1 MNVSSVGSSG
11 MMPPPPPRGGQRPDA
26 AKMAEDLF
34 SQIDTKGQGYIEKA
48 DLQSAV
54 DGTGDSSSVDELFSQ
69 LDGDSDGKVTQSE
82 MQSAFESLSQ
92 ALDSQA
98 MGMRMQQGGMPPPPP
113 PGDDKGFSKDEL
125 TSMASEVSSTDS
137 KRSEFMQKIADNFDE
152 ADADGDGKVT
162 AKEAM
167 AWEQSQQ
174 ASSATSASTSG
185 NANSEVT
192 DTASTAASSTESQ
205 ARMFRQLMQLMQAY
219 GQPES
224 GNSSTAS
231 ALSVTA

>member
-1 MNVSSVGSSG
+1 MNVSSVGSNG
-11 MMPPPPPRGGQRPDA
+11 MMMPPPPRGGQRPDA

-34 SQIDTKGQGYIEKA
+34 SQIDTKGQGYIEKT
-48 DLQSAV
+48 DLQSAIE
-54 DGTGDSSSVDELFSQ
+54 GTGEDSSVDELFSQ

-113 PGDDKGFSKDEL
+113 PGDDAGFSKDEL
-125 TSMASEVSSTDS
+125 SGMASELSSTDS

-174 ASSATSASTSG
+174 ADSATTSSATTTSSTS
-185 NANSEVT
+185 
-192 DTASTAASSTESQ
+192 DASSATGESQ

-219 GQPES
+219 AQPASGSTSGSTES
-224 GNSSTAS
+224 
-231 ALSVTA
+231 LSVTA

>member
-11 MMPPPPPRGGQRPDA
+11 MMPPPPRGGQRPDA

-34 SQIDTKGQGYIEKA
+34 SQIDTKGQGYIEKT
-48 DLQSAV
+48 DLQSAL
-54 DGTGDSSSVDELFSQ
+54 GSTGDTSSVNELFSQ
-69 LDGDSDGKVTQSE
+69 LDGDSDGEVTQSE

-125 TSMASEVSSTDS
+125 TSMASETSSTDS
-137 KRSEFMQKIADNFDE
+137 KRSEFMSKIAANFDE

-162 AKEAM
+162 AREAM

-174 ASSATSASTSG
+174 TSSATSTTTDSNST
-185 NANSEVT
+185 
-192 DTASTAASSTESQ
+192 TATTESADSQ
-205 ARMFRQLMQLMQAY
+205 ARMFKQLMELMHAY
-219 GQPES
+219 GQKES
-224 GNSSTAS
+224 ATGSTSS
-231 ALSVTA
+231 LSVVAS